1 MIIIG
6 AGRVGGALAARA
18 AAAGVEHTLVD
29 RTRGWDTIEAS
40 EAPIFVA
47 VRNDDLAS
55 VIAKIPESAH
65 ARLVFT
71 QNGMLRPW
79 LDQHGLESATRG
91 LLFFAVPS
99 RGAPLDPGGD
109 SPFVGPQ
116 AATVTEWLGRVLVPA
131 AVVDPEQFA
140 ITELEK
146 LLWNCCFGLLC
157 EHTGKPVGA
166 VVDQHDDMFCALVD
180 ELIAWGMPAF
190 GLRLDTADRDAMKER
205 LRAYSRSIADY
216 RGAVKEWPWRN
227 GWFVQIA
234 REPGLHEQLLEQT
247 GHGERLRKESPR
259 R

>member
-18 AAAGVEHTLVD
+18 SKAGIEHTLVS
-29 RTRGWDTIEAS
+29 RTEGWGAIERS
-40 EAPIFVA
+40 DAPIFVA
-47 VRNDDLAS
+47 VRNDDLAP
-55 VIAKIPESAH
+55 VLAKVPQSAH

-79 LDQHGLESATRG
+79 LAQRGLASATRG

-99 RGAPLDPGGD
+99 RGAALDPGGD

-116 AATVTEWLGRVLVPA
+116 AGAVVEWLRRVDVPSSNVDA
-131 AVVDPEQFA
+131 EVFAV
-140 ITELEK
+140 TELEK

-157 EHTGKPVGA
+157 EHTGKSVGA
-166 VVDQHDDMFCALVD
+166 IVDEHDVVFSQLVD
-180 ELIAWGMPAF
+180 ELLHWGMPAF
-190 GLRLDTADRDAMKER
+190 GLALDLQAREAMKER

-227 GWFVQIA
+227 GWFVNVA
-234 REPGLHEQLLEQT
+234 REPGLHEDLLRQT
-247 GHGERLRKESPR
+247 GHGERLS
-259 R
+259 

>member
-1 MIIIG
+1 MSRPMIIIG

-18 AAAGVEHTLVD
+18 AEAGIEHTLVD
-29 RTRGWDTIEAS
+29 RTEGWDAIEAS
-40 EAPIFVA
+40 DAPIFVA

-55 VIAKIPESAH
+55 VVAKIPESAH

-79 LDQHGLESATRG
+79 LDHHGLASATRG

-99 RGAPLDPGGD
+99 RGAPLDPGGN

-116 AATVTEWLGRVLVPA
+116 ATTVTEWLARIQVPA
-131 AVVDPEQFA
+131 SVVDGEAFA
-140 ITELEK
+140 VTELEK

-157 EHTGKPVGA
+157 EHTGKSVGA
-166 VVDQHDDMFCALVD
+166 IVEEHDDTFSQLAD
-180 ELIAWGMPAF
+180 ELILWGMPAF
-190 GLRLDTADRDAMKER
+190 DLSLDAAARDAMKER

-247 GHGERLRKESPR
+247 GHGDKLR
-259 R
+259 

>member
-1 MIIIG
+1 MSAAMIIIG

-18 AAAGVEHTLVD
+18 AQAGIEHTLVS
-29 RTRGWDTIEAS
+29 RTDGWDAIERS
-40 EAPIFVA
+40 DAPIFVA
-47 VRNDDLAS
+47 VRNDDLGA
-55 VIAKIPESAH
+55 VLDKIPTSAH

-79 LDQHGLESATRG
+79 LAERGLASATRG

-116 AATVTEWLGRVLVPA
+116 ASAVAEWLGNIQVPA
-131 AVVDPEQFA
+131 SAVDSEAFA
-140 ITELEK
+140 VTELEK

-157 EHTGKPVGA
+157 EHTGKSVGA
-166 VVDQHDDMFCALVD
+166 IVDEHDDVFTQLAD
-180 ELIAWGMPAF
+180 ELILWGMPAF
-190 GLRLDTADRDAMKER
+190 GLTLDAEARESMKER

-227 GWFVQIA
+227 GWFVKVA
-234 REPGLHEQLLEQT
+234 REPGLHEQLLEQS
-247 GHGERLRKESPR
+247 GHGDKL
-259 R
+259 